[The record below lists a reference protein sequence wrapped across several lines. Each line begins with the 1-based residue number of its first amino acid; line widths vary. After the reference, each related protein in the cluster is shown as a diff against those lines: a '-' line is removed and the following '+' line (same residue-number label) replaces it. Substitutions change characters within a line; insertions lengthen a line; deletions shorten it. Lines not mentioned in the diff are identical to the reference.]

1 MNVASISPATQSKLL
16 SSLGAEELPRAG
28 FIVGA
33 AQSLRSE
40 PPGLSRIIRTD
51 GVSEG
56 EPDQWFAFGI
66 DLRGLTPSDARTALG
81 WLHER
86 LAQGDAFNLD
96 EHEEEVELIQDGRR
110 ISMIID
116 ALLAREARG
125 YALPVGS
132 SARLSQAVPA
142 RLTSD
147 GTVLL
152 ETRANAPRE
161 TSFDVQFEG
170 LHSVYQFRWS
180 GEPVVRPP
188 DTIVRVRRRRHR
200 RARAPFRL
208 RARFTHP
215 LWDSVMVDA
224 PVHDLSLEGIS
235 LQTDAARDLLYPGL
249 VVHGLEISWKGGVGL
264 RCSATVRHVT
274 PCLPAGE
281 HRVGLRLSA
290 AAPELAQWQREVE
303 GVLHP
308 NTRRSAHGSDE
319 FWENYTVSG
328 YFNLSGKKATDFIAL
343 RAAFSTAHEKLRMAP
358 RVGASFAFSSERRV
372 ESVAHQISPWEGSWV
387 FYHFSRRPDARPLS
401 AAGDDALLDLYTHAY
416 EYVQQQPQAQY
427 LVTYVQKVARFS
439 NLIFNELTQRY
450 ALAGRA
456 SVTDFRAL
464 EMATSHLTPVG
475 GRFQVSPAR
484 SEEVTL
490 VSAVIRA
497 SRPAMYVA
505 ATGLG
510 QAKLGID
517 STLRAWSSAGLWRE
531 RKVLVARHESRVVA
545 AAVID
550 IVAEGV
556 HLFGLLDMVR
566 LYPVSSVGHLAFGEL
581 LDEARRVFHALGR
594 TRFAYFCDSNEDRIA
609 LKRPGTTDLGEATMT
624 ILPVGLL
631 PELLEH
637 VFVLT
642 SRRAAAHRRLGS
654 EAPDRIASILPGPPE
669 PR

>member
-1 MNVASISPATQSKLL
+1 MAAASTETAHSSQLL
-16 SSLGAEELPRAG
+16 SSLAAELPSTG
-28 FIVGA
+28 LIVGA
-33 AQSLRSE
+33 AHSLRSE

-51 GVSEG
+51 AANEG
-56 EPDQWFAFGI
+56 ELEQWIAFGI
-66 DLRGLTPSDARTALG
+66 DLRGLTPADARTALA
-81 WLHER
+81 WIHER
-86 LAQGDAFNLD
+86 LAHGDAFHLD
-96 EHEEEVELIQDGRR
+96 EHEEEVELIQDRRR

-125 YALPVGS
+125 YAMPVGS
-132 SARLSQAVPA
+132 SGQLAPSVPA
-142 RLTSD
+142 RLTTD

-152 ETRANAPRE
+152 ESRPDAPRE
-161 TSFDVQFEG
+161 TALDVQFEG

-180 GEPVVRPP
+180 GQPIVHPP

-215 LWDSVMVDA
+215 LWDTIIVDA
-224 PVHDLSLEGIS
+224 PVYDLSLEGIS
-235 LQTDAARDLLYPGL
+235 IQTDASRDVLYPGL
-249 VVHGLEISWKGGVGL
+249 VVHDLDISWKGGVGL

-274 PCLPAGE
+274 PCQPAGE
-281 HRVGLRLSA
+281 HRVGLRLTAS
-290 AAPELAQWQREVE
+290 PPMLAQWQREVE

-308 NTRRSAHGSDE
+308 NTRRSAHSPSE

-328 YFNLSGKKATDFIAL
+328 YFNLSGKKAADFIAL
-343 RAAFSTAHEKLRMAP
+343 RSAFALAHEKLRVAP
-358 RVGASFAFSSERRV
+358 RVGASFAYSSERRV
-372 ESVAHQISPWEGSWV
+372 ESVAHQVSPWEGSWV

-401 AAGDDALLDLYTHAY
+401 AAGDEALLELYTHAY
-416 EYVQQQPQAQY
+416 EYVQQQPQAQW

-439 NLIFNELTQRY
+439 SLIFNDLTQRY
-450 ALAGRA
+450 AVAGRA
-456 SVTDFRAL
+456 SVTEFRAL
-464 EMATSHLTPVG
+464 EVATSHLTPVG
-475 GRFQVSPAR
+475 GRFHIGPAR
-484 SEEVTL
+484 PDEVMLTA
-490 VSAVIRA
+490 AVIRA
-497 SRPAMYVA
+497 SRPQMYVA
-505 ATGLG
+505 ATGLA

-517 STLRAWSSAGLWRE
+517 ATLRTWSSAGLWRE
-531 RKVLVARHESRVVA
+531 RKVLVARLDSRVVA

-550 IVAEGV
+550 VVEEGL

-581 LDEARRVFHALGR
+581 LDETRRFFHGLGR
-594 TRFAYFCDSNEDRIA
+594 DRFAYFCDSNEDRIA

-624 ILPVGLL
+624 ILPVELL

-654 EAPDRIASILPGPPE
+654 EAPEPIASVLPSPPE